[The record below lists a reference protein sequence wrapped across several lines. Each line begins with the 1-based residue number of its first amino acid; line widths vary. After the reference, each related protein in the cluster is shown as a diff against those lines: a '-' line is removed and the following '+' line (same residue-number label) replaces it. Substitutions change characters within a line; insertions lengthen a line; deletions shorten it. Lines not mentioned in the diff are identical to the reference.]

1 LGLHEYL
8 DDQQRGGSGGSN
20 SGAGS
25 SGGLSDTG
33 GVDGSGSNIVPPAI
47 IPQFSPQTGFP
58 TTLIGTTSVPVD
70 PFDSE
75 GHGSAGFIEQQN
87 SGLASSSGNAGQVGS
102 DDAAQLGN
110 GQLNNVA
117 NPQASNALNLALGP
131 AVREALAE
139 ALIGLGDWNDADAAA
154 DATTSSVDG
163 QEKVLSAG
171 DVAEID
177 DKKVKN
183 IPLNQAPEKL
193 RDAMSGDIIKGMPAG
208 TGR

>member
-1 LGLHEYL
+1 
-8 DDQQRGGSGGSN
+8 
-20 SGAGS
+20 
-25 SGGLSDTG
+25 
-33 GVDGSGSNIVPPAI
+33 
-47 IPQFSPQTGFP
+47 
-58 TTLIGTTSVPVD
+58 
-70 PFDSE
+70 
-75 GHGSAGFIEQQN
+75 
-87 SGLASSSGNAGQVGS
+87 
-102 DDAAQLGN
+102 
-110 GQLNNVA
+110 
-117 NPQASNALNLALGP
+117 LNLALGP
-131 AVREALAE
+131 AVRQALTA

-208 TGR
+208 TGP